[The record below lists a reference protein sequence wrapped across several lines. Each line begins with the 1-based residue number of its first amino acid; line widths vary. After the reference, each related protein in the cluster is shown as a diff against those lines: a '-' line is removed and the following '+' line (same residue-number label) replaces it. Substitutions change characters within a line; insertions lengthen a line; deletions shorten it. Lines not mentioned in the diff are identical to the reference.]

1 MALGTCGYNRILYF
15 VRSISNPILRSEQ
28 WIMTR
33 WNNKQLPVINSISYD
48 ETNKQLDVLASL
60 EGDGNWF
67 DSVSLREFYLS
78 DKNTGTRMSP
88 TGVIKSRISGNYT
101 IAYDLSRQSEGKYNV
116 EVNIRDFFQNQTN
129 KTFGEIA
136 LDNTPPTVAI
146 TFDGKPVKTIR

>member
-1 MALGTCGYNRILYF
+1 
-15 VRSISNPILRSEQ
+15 
-28 WIMTR
+28 
-33 WNNKQLPVINSISYD
+33 ISYD

-146 TFDGKPVKTIR
+146 TFDGKPVKDDTVV

>member
-1 MALGTCGYNRILYF
+1 
-15 VRSISNPILRSEQ
+15 
-28 WIMTR
+28 MTR

-146 TFDGKPVKTIR
+146 TFDGKPVKDDTVVYGPRTSGSLWQII